1 VTHPARFHAKGIL
14 AVLGVLFCSSVL
26 LAGSNEISGYARN
39 QSSGR
44 PASGDEVI
52 LIRLDRGMQE
62 ESHTKIDEH
71 GSFKVPAQY
80 PEKQYLVRVVHDG
93 VSYDQQARA
102 GGSVSISVFN
112 AITQVQSITGSI
124 EILRTG
130 TNGSL
135 LHVSD
140 MYEIWNQSN
149 PPVTRNGA
157 RTFEVYLPAHAEISS
172 VLAAS
177 SGKLG
182 VVISATAVAGE
193 PGHYAVSFPLRPG
206 ATKFAFNY
214 DLPYDGHASFP
225 TRHQYPMQQ
234 FAVMIP
240 PTMKFSSRSSA
251 FETLATGNNRYQ
263 VLAINGLKAGE
274 GPAFDLSGDG
284 TLPSLQAQT
293 RTPAAVVHAAPP
305 PSPPVSPSSL
315 PTTAS
320 YANQMRSIFRS
331 LILGALAVMFAAFS
345 LFIWRSSKSARLRR
359 LRDLS
364 TRAQFVGHRRPI
376 AGSGARP
383 R

>member
-1 VTHPARFHAKGIL
+1 VIHHARFHAKGIL
-14 AVLGVLFCSSVL
+14 TILAVLFCSSVL
-26 LAGSNEISGYARN
+26 VAGENEISGYARN
-39 QSSGR
+39 QTSGR
-44 PASGDEVI
+44 PAAGDEVI

-71 GSFKVPAQY
+71 GSFKVPVQY

-112 AITQVQSITGSI
+112 AITQVQGITGSI

-130 TNGSL
+130 TNGTL

-157 RTFEVYLPAHAEISS
+157 RTFEVYLPARAKISS

-182 VVISATAVAGE
+182 VMISATVVADE
-193 PGHYAVSFPLRPG
+193 AGHYAVSFPLRPG

-214 DLPYDGHASFP
+214 DLPYEGRASFP

-240 PTMKFSSRSSA
+240 PTMKFSSRTSA

-263 VLAINGLKAGE
+263 VRAVNGLQAGE

-284 TLPSLQAQT
+284 ALPSLQAQT
-293 RTPAAVVHAAPP
+293 RTPPAVVRAAPP
-305 PSPPVSPSSL
+305 PSPPVSSSSL
-315 PTTAS
+315 PTTAPHV
-320 YANQMRSIFRS
+320 NQTRTLFRS
-331 LILGALAVMFAAFS
+331 LILVALAVMFAAFS
-345 LFIWRSSKSARLRR
+345 LLVWRSSRSARMRR
-359 LRDLS
+359 L
-364 TRAQFVGHRRPI
+364 
-376 AGSGARP
+376 
-383 R
+383 

>member
-1 VTHPARFHAKGIL
+1 MIHPATFHAKGIL
-14 AVLGVLFCSSVL
+14 IILGVLFCSSVL
-26 LAGSNEISGYARN
+26 VAGGDEISGYARN
-39 QSSGR
+39 QTSGR
-44 PASGDEVI
+44 PAAGDEVI

-62 ESHTKIDEH
+62 ESHAKVDEQ
-71 GSFKVPAQY
+71 GSFKVPVRY

-93 VSYDQQARA
+93 VSYDQRARA

-112 AITQVQSITGSI
+112 STTQVRGVTGSI

-157 RTFEVYLPAHAEISS
+157 RTFEVYLPAHAKISS

-177 SGKLG
+177 SGNLG
-182 VVISATAVAGE
+182 VMISASAVPAE

-214 DLPYDGHASFP
+214 DLPYEGHASFP

-251 FETLATGNNRYQ
+251 FETLATGNSRYQ
-263 VLAINGLKAGE
+263 VRAINGLKAGE
-274 GPAFDLSGDG
+274 GPAFDLSGNG
-284 TLPSLQAQT
+284 TLPSLQSQT
-293 RTPAAVVHAAPP
+293 RTPAAVVLATPP
-305 PSPPVSPSSL
+305 TRPSVSLSSL
-315 PTTAS
+315 PTTAPH
-320 YANQMRSIFRS
+320 ANQTRTLFRS
-331 LILGALAVMFAAFS
+331 LILGALVVIFAAFS

-364 TRAQFVGHRRPI
+364 TRA
-376 AGSGARP
+376 
-383 R
+383 

>member
-1 VTHPARFHAKGIL
+1 MIHPTRFHAKGIL
-14 AVLGVLFCSSVL
+14 TILGVLFCSSVL
-26 LAGSNEISGYARN
+26 VAEGNEISGNARN
-39 QSSGR
+39 QTSGR

-52 LIRLDRGMQE
+52 LIRLDQGMQE
-62 ESHTKIDEH
+62 ESYTKVDEQ
-71 GSFKVPAQY
+71 GSFKVPVRY
-80 PEKQYLVRVVHDG
+80 PGKQYLVRVVHDG

-112 AITQVQSITGSI
+112 AATQVRGVTGTI

-157 RTFEVYLPAHAEISS
+157 HTFEVYLPPHAKISS
-172 VLAAS
+172 VLAAG

-182 VVISATAVAGE
+182 VMISASAVPAE
-193 PGHYAVSFPLRPG
+193 PGHYTVSFPLRPG

-214 DLPYDGHASFP
+214 DLPYEGHASFP

-234 FAVMIP
+234 FAIMIP
-240 PTMKFSSRSSA
+240 PTMKFSSRTSA
-251 FETLATGNNRYQ
+251 FEVLATGNSRYQ
-263 VLAINGLKAGE
+263 VRAINGLKAGE

-284 TLPSLQAQT
+284 TLAPLRAQT
-293 RTPAAVVHAAPP
+293 RTPGADVLATPR
-305 PSPPVSPSSL
+305 PSPLVSLSSL
-315 PTTAS
+315 PTTARH
-320 YANQMRSIFRS
+320 ANQTGAFFRS
-331 LILGALAVMFAAFS
+331 WILGALSILFAAFS
-345 LFIWRSSKSARLRR
+345 LFIWRSSKSTRLRR

-364 TRAQFVGHRRPI
+364 TRA
-376 AGSGARP
+376 
-383 R
+383 

>member
-1 VTHPARFHAKGIL
+1 MSHPARFRAAGIL
-14 AVLGVLFCSSVL
+14 VILGVLFCSSVL
-26 LAGSNEISGYARN
+26 VAGGDEISGFARD
-39 QSSGR
+39 QTSGR
-44 PASGDEVI
+44 PACGDEVI

-62 ESHTKIDEH
+62 ESHAKVDEQ
-71 GSFKVPAQY
+71 GSFKLAVRY

-102 GGSVSISVFN
+102 GASVSISVFDS
-112 AITQVQSITGSI
+112 ASQVRGITGSI

-157 RTFEVYLPAHAEISS
+157 RTFEVYLPEQARISS

-182 VVISATAVAGE
+182 VMVSATSVAGE

-214 DLPYDGHASFP
+214 DLPYEGHASFP

-240 PTMKFSSRSSA
+240 PTMKFSSRSIA

-263 VLAINGLKAGE
+263 VRAINGLKAGE

-284 TLPSLQAQT
+284 TLPSLQAQGRT
-293 RTPAAVVHAAPP
+293 RAAVVPAAPP
-305 PSPPVSPSSL
+305 ARPPVSLSLL
-315 PTTAS
+315 PTTAPD
-320 YANQMRSIFRS
+320 ANQTRALFRS
-331 LILGALAVMFAAFS
+331 LLLGALAVIVAAFL

-359 LRDLS
+359 PRGLS
-364 TRAQFVGHRRPI
+364 TRA
-376 AGSGARP
+376 
-383 R
+383 